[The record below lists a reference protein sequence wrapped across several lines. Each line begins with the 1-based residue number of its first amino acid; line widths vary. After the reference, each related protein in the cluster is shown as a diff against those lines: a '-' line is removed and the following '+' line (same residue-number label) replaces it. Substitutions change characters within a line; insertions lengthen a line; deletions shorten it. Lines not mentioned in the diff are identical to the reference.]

1 MKNIQKVIHNP
12 FYAYPSLLII
22 TTFYNFLCQNGHD
35 EITCNCIFTVFSFIK
50 NEIALSFPSFHRC
63 LSLPL
68 LLSQTQ
74 CYSLWFSSFSCA
86 FTYHSFSHT
95 FHIIMIDKTPY
106 QLNLT
111 PYYTQKINRVQVTTY
126 NSTTA
131 IYLSDG
137 SWFII
142 HDITMASF
150 HYICVY
156 QWTHSIYI
164 HYDGARNY
172 FEV

>member
-1 MKNIQKVIHNP
+1 MYYIS
-12 FYAYPSLLII
+12 FLIRA
-22 TTFYNFLCQNGHD
+22 TVYNFYGQNGHD
-35 EITCNCIFTVFSFIK
+35 EITCNFIFTIFSFIK
-50 NEIALSFPSFHRC
+50 NEIALSFPSFSHMP
-63 LSLPL
+63 LFTPL
-68 LLSQTQ
+68 LSSQTQ
-74 CYSLWFSSFSCA
+74 CYSVWFSSFSCA

-137 SWFII
+137 
-142 HDITMASF
+142 
-150 HYICVY
+150 C
-156 QWTHSIYI
+156 
-164 HYDGARNY
+164 
-172 FEV
+172 

>member
-1 MKNIQKVIHNP
+1 MHSMYLCILCI
-12 FYAYPSLLII
+12 SLLILA
-22 TTFYNFLCQNGHD
+22 TFYNFYGQNGHD
-35 EITCNCIFTVFSFIK
+35 EITCNFIFTIFSFIK
-50 NEIALSFPSFHRC
+50 NEIASSFPSFHTC

-74 CYSLWFSSFSCA
+74 CYSVWFSSFSCA

-137 SWFII
+137 
-142 HDITMASF
+142 
-150 HYICVY
+150 C
-156 QWTHSIYI
+156 
-164 HYDGARNY
+164 
-172 FEV
+172 